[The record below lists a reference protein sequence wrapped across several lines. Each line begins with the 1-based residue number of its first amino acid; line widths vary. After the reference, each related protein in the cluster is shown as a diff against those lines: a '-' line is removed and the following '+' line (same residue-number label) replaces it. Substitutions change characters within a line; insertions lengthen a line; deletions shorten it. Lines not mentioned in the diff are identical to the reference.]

1 MGETRAGGIPAS
13 LCISGN
19 LAKCE
24 SAFKEIMRSKQIQ
37 RRLTASAINEVH
49 SIWKNGEFRKECK
62 KKIATSRP
70 ENDALRNIRL
80 SSQISCT
87 AYPSCCQCR
96 RRTKCSGSP
105 SGVSTLNTSTQ
116 TKNREKK
123 PEALETNNLFPKN
136 PTTPTLLTQRDRPS
150 KCLHGL
156 NLSIQGFSA
165 KSDETRSPISISDLR
180 RCHDPHHSKLRSDS
194 PL

>member
-24 SAFKEIMRSKQIQ
+24 SPFKEIMRSKQIQ

-105 SGVSTLNTSTQ
+105 SGVSTLNPSAQ
-116 TKNREKK
+116 MKNRQKK
-123 PEALETNNLFPKN
+123 PETLETNNLFPKN
-136 PTTPTLLTQRDRPS
+136 PKTPTLSHPERPPIKMSARS
-150 KCLHGL
+150 KPLDPGL
-156 NLSIQGFSA
+156 
-165 KSDETRSPISISDLR
+165 LR
-180 RCHDPHHSKLRSDS
+180 KV
-194 PL
+194 